1 MMPAEFRQA
10 VFLIAA
16 GRFVGNGVFDP
27 LFRQRLVENGIPETS
42 AVGNIQFA

>member
-1 MMPAEFRQA
+1 MVPAEFRQA

-27 LFRQRLVENGIPETS
+27 LFCQRLVENGIPETG